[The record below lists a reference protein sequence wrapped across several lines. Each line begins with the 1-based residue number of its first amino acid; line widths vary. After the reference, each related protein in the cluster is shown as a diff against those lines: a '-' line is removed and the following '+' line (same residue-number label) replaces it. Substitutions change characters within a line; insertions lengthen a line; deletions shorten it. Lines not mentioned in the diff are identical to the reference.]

1 MATRRNPLSGRYFNS
16 PGIAS
21 AMSNLASAFA
31 PPGADEVL
39 GWAKANAARDEAS
52 RLSALWDAAGDD
64 FDRMGVAVGQWNPN
78 QSYYAVDQSN
88 ATTRRGQDIDATVAR
103 EKFAA
108 DNERALATNTAD
120 NQRALATN
128 AADNERALATNAAD
142 NQRQAITSMYGALN
156 PGQVAPAVPAEIMEH
171 LGLPAI
177 EERAGAP
184 KLISESE
191 QKALERQRLL
201 ESGLLTDDE
210 LAEHIFAAGPL
221 ETIATP
227 DGPRFVTRRD
237 AVGQEPAAG
246 AEGTAATQRIDRL
259 AENLMATGDI
269 LDPYEARNV
278 ATAIADGRYKVDRH
292 PVTKEMQVV
301 DLATGEVLY
310 GSGKTSAD
318 APGVTSPTAAP
329 QDSRFGAQYPGSQE
343 AFGIEGALKGAIN
356 TAGDVAGVGAP
367 YPDAQQTQG
376 DFAVLRENLLNDAVS
391 AYNGRVPSWLLQ
403 NIRDLTPAAGSV
415 FEGPTGAQSK
425 LRALGRSFEQALQG
439 VEQQLGS
446 ELSPQRR
453 QELEARAVALQE
465 GIGRVS
471 GALNSFENPQPTPA
485 DGQAAQPAD
494 ADGWTVMPNG
504 VRIREI
510 R

>member
-1 MATRRNPLSGRYFNS
+1 MATRRNPLSGRYFNN

-78 QSYYAVDQSN
+78 QSYYSVDEAN
-88 ATTRRGQDIDATVAR
+88 ATTRRGQDIDAAVAR

-108 DNERALATNTAD
+108 DNERALATN
-120 NQRALATN
+120 
-128 AADNERALATNAAD
+128 AADNR
-142 NQRQAITSMYGALN
+142 RQAITSMYGALN
-156 PGQVAPAVPAEIMEH
+156 PGQVAPAVPAEMMEH

-201 ESGLLTDDE
+201 ESGLLTDEE
-210 LAEHIFAAGPL
+210 LADHIFAAGPL
-221 ETIATP
+221 ETVATP

-278 ATAIADGRYKVDRH
+278 ATAITDGRYKVDRH

-356 TAGDVAGVGAP
+356 TAGDVTGVGAP

-376 DFAVLRENLLNDAVS
+376 DFAVLRENLLNDAAS

-465 GIGRVS
+465 GIERVS
-471 GALNSFENPQPTPA
+471 DALNSFENPQPTPA
-485 DGQAAQPAD
+485 DGQATQPAD

>member
-78 QSYYAVDQSN
+78 QSYYSVDEANST
-88 ATTRRGQDIDATVAR
+88 ARRGQDIDATVAR

-120 NQRALATN
+120 NR
-128 AADNERALATNAAD
+128 
-142 NQRQAITSMYGALN
+142 RQAITSMYGALN

-201 ESGLLTDDE
+201 ESGLLTDEE
-210 LAEHIFAAGPL
+210 LADHIFAAGPL

-318 APGVTSPTAAP
+318 APGATSPTAAP

-356 TAGDVAGVGAP
+356 TAGDVTGVGAP

-376 DFAVLRENLLNDAVS
+376 DFAVLRENLLNDAAS

-425 LRALGRSFEQALQG
+425 LRALGRSFEQALRG

-485 DGQAAQPAD
+485 DGQATQPAD
-494 ADGWTVMPNG
+494 ADGWTVRPNG

>member
-39 GWAKANAARDEAS
+39 GWEKANAAREEAS
-52 RLSALWDAAGDD
+52 RLSALWEAAGDD

-78 QSYYAVDQSN
+78 QSFYAVDQSN
-88 ATTRRGQDIDATVAR
+88 ATTRRGQDIDAAVAR

-108 DNERALATNTAD
+108 DNKRALAA
-120 NQRALATN
+120 N
-128 AADNERALATNAAD
+128 AADNK
-142 NQRQAITSMYGALN
+142 RQAITSMYGALN
-156 PGQVAPAVPAEIMEH
+156 PGQVAPAVPTEIMEH

-201 ESGLLTDDE
+201 ESGLLTDEE
-210 LAEHIFAAGPL
+210 LADHIFAAGPL
-221 ETIATP
+221 ETVATP

-376 DFAVLRENLLNDAVS
+376 DFAVLRENLLNDAAS

-494 ADGWTVMPNG
+494 ADGWTVRPNG

>member
-39 GWAKANAARDEAS
+39 GWAKANALRDEEA
-52 RLSALWDAAGDD
+52 RKTAMWEAAGDD
-64 FDRMGVAVGQWNPN
+64 MDRQAAILKLYTPN
-78 QSYYAVDQSN
+78 QSFYAVDQSN

-108 DNERALATNTAD
+108 DNQRALATNAAD

-128 AADNERALATNAAD
+128 AADNQRALATNTAD
-142 NQRQAITSMYGALN
+142 NQRQAITSLYGALN
-156 PGQVAPAVPAEIMEH
+156 PGQVAPAVPAEMMEH

-201 ESGLLTDDE
+201 ESGLLTDEE
-210 LAEHIFAAGPL
+210 LADHIFAAGPL

-318 APGVTSPTAAP
+318 APGATSPTAAP
-329 QDSRFGAQYPGSQE
+329 QDSRFGAQYPG
-343 AFGIEGALKGAIN
+343 
-356 TAGDVAGVGAP
+356 
-367 YPDAQQTQG
+367 
-376 DFAVLRENLLNDAVS
+376 
-391 AYNGRVPSWLLQ
+391 
-403 NIRDLTPAAGSV
+403 
-415 FEGPTGAQSK
+415 
-425 LRALGRSFEQALQG
+425 
-439 VEQQLGS
+439 
-446 ELSPQRR
+446 
-453 QELEARAVALQE
+453 
-465 GIGRVS
+465 
-471 GALNSFENPQPTPA
+471 
-485 DGQAAQPAD
+485 
-494 ADGWTVMPNG
+494 
-504 VRIREI
+504 
-510 R
+510 

>member
-39 GWAKANAARDEAS
+39 GWAKANALRDEEA
-52 RLSALWDAAGDD
+52 RKTAMWEAAGDNVD
-64 FDRMGVAVGQWNPN
+64 LQAAILDLYTPN
-78 QSYYAVDQSN
+78 QSFYAVDQSN

-108 DNERALATNTAD
+108 DNERALATNT
-120 NQRALATN
+120 
-128 AADNERALATNAAD
+128 AD

-201 ESGLLTDDE
+201 ESGLLTDEE
-210 LAEHIFAAGPL
+210 LADHVFAAGPL
-221 ETIATP
+221 ETVATP
-227 DGPRFVTRRD
+227 DGPRFMTRRD
-237 AVGQEPAAG
+237 AVGQEPASG

-278 ATAIADGRYKVDRH
+278 ATAITDGRYKVDRH

-329 QDSRFGAQYPGSQE
+329 QDSRFGDQYPGSQE

-356 TAGDVAGVGAP
+356 TAGDVTGVGTP

-376 DFAVLRENLLNDAVS
+376 DFAVLRENLLNDAAS

-485 DGQAAQPAD
+485 DGQATQPAD